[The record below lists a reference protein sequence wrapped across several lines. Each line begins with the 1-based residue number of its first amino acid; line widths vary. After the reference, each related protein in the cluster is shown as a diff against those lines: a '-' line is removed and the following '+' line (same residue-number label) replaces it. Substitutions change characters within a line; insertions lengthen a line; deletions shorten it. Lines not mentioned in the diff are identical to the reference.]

1 VTTPELAEARGW
13 AKAVAAVQV
22 EAGRQRAQGRDSL
35 AASFDLVVQTLAGK
49 CGDVEVSHRWGAR
62 WWMSEHVDEFA
73 SRHAAAE
80 FAALRGLVVVAR
92 TVVTDVDWLVV
103 ETGVSDAE

>member
-1 VTTPELAEARGW
+1 VTTFELAEARGW
-13 AKAVAAVQV
+13 AKAVAAVQI
-22 EAGRQRAQGRDSL
+22 
-35 AASFDLVVQTLAGK
+35 
-49 CGDVEVSHRWGAR
+49 EVSHRWGAR

-103 ETGVSDAE
+103 ETGEK